1 MNNVKIV
8 RLLDGTDIVSV
19 IDEIRTGEFLLVNP
33 MEFQVQVRGQ
43 ASHIT
48 LAPYLPF
55 QFVEKNEVVVYS
67 KDVVFMTTP
76 KEEFAE
82 YYENSVEQLIESETE
97 DEDKLLPEKIK
108 DLMMKAFIELDPVEK
123 VIH

>member
-1 MNNVKIV
+1 MNNIKVI
-8 RLLDGTDIVSV
+8 RLLDGTDLVTV
-19 IDEIRTGEFLLVNP
+19 VDEVRNGEFLLINP

-55 QFVEKNEVVVYS
+55 QFVEKNEVIVYS

-82 YYENSVEQLIESETE
+82 YYENAVEQLLDSENE
-97 DEDKLLPEKIK
+97 EEPLPEKIK
-108 DLMMKAFIELDPVEK
+108 DLMIKAFIALDPEEK
-123 VIH
+123 VLH